1 MSTVPAPKA
10 TLLNHSALNAIAR
23 TLSTLSVVSIAA
35 LTASTASADR
45 ILGVYVGASSW
56 QQAYDG
62 YIQDLDAGTP
72 INVDFED
79 DLGFDDDN
87 GSVFYV
93 ALEHPIPFL
102 PSIQLKQTNIEI
114 SETNNLTRD
123 INIGG
128 GEFML
133 ADEVSSEADFSHTDI
148 TLYYQIL
155 DNIVSLDLGLTG
167 RIFDGFVEVDD
178 TSGAASGREDFDAV
192 VPLVYVK
199 ARVDL
204 PFTGG
209 FASVSGNI
217 IGANGSMFA
226 DYEATVGWEGKF
238 GLGIEGGYR
247 ILDLE
252 LDDID
257 GVDAELTIDG
267 GFAGIFYH
275 F

>member
-1 MSTVPAPKA
+1 MSTAPSSK
-10 TLLNHSALNAIAR
+10 TILPNHSVLSPIAR
-23 TLSTLSVVSIAA
+23 TLTRLSVASIFA

-45 ILGVYVGASSW
+45 ILGIYVGANSW

-62 YIQDLDAGTP
+62 YIQDLDASNP
-72 INVDFED
+72 VNVDFED

-87 GSVFYV
+87 GAVLYV

-102 PSIQLKQTNIEI
+102 PSIQLKHTNIEI
-114 SETNNLTRD
+114 EETNTLSRLID
-123 INIGG
+123 IGG
-128 GEFML
+128 QPFI
-133 ADEVSSEADFSHTDI
+133 VNTQVNSEADFSHTDI

-167 RIFDGFVEVDD
+167 RIFDGFVEVDE

-267 GFAGIFYH
+267 AFAGIFYH